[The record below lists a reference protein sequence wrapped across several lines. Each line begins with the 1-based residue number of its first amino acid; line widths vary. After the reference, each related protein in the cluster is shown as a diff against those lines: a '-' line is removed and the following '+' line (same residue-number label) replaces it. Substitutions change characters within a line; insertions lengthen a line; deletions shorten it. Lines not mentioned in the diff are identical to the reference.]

1 VHRLD
6 AIVVGAGPAGST
18 TAYRLAAAGASVL
31 LLDRAE
37 FPRDKPCGGG
47 VTVRAQSLLPFSIE
61 PVVEGVIDGFD
72 VRAGRTRLVRRSA
85 APLAYMT
92 QRRRLDAF
100 LVERAIAAGAEFRGG
115 ARVTAVRPGE
125 VDAAGETYAADV
137 IVGADGVNGV
147 TARSLGLRTD
157 RVHCVA
163 LEGNVAYAAL
173 RADVARD
180 QMVLEFATVPG
191 GYAWVFPKG
200 DHANL
205 GVAGWV
211 SEGPRLRDHLAR
223 LCAEH
228 GVGPDD
234 LTDLRGY
241 RLPMRRPW
249 GALAAGRVALVGDA
263 AGLVDPLSGDGM
275 YEAFLSGKLAAEHAR
290 AILAGERDTFDA
302 YAAELP
308 AGLEALVRTS
318 WAAKHALDRF
328 PRLSL
333 AVSRAPRLWP
343 FVVQMMR
350 GEVSAPRDATG
361 VVRVPL
367 RVLHAIAGVAAS
379 RNRAVQTSS

>member
-1 VHRLD
+1 MRRYD

-18 TAYRLAAAGASVL
+18 TAYRLAAEGASVL

-47 VTVRAQSLLPFSIE
+47 VTVRAQRLLPFSIE
-61 PVVEGVIDGFD
+61 PVVEGVIEAFD

-85 APLAYMT
+85 APLASMT
-92 QRRRLDAF
+92 QRRRLDAY
-100 LVERAIAAGAEFRGG
+100 LVERAVGAGAEFRSGV
-115 ARVTAVRPGE
+115 RVTGVRPGE
-125 VDAAGETYAADV
+125 VDAAGEPLAATV

-147 TARSLGLRTD
+147 TARSLGLPTD

-163 LEGNVAYAAL
+163 LEGNAAYAAL
-173 RADVARD
+173 SVPVARD
-180 QMVLEFATVPG
+180 TMVLEFALVPG

-200 DHANL
+200 GHVNL

-223 LCAEH
+223 ACAGH
-228 GVGPDD
+228 GVALDD

-241 RLPMRRPW
+241 RLPMRRPT
-249 GALAAGRVALVGDA
+249 GALASGRIALVGDA

-275 YEAFLSGKLAAEHAR
+275 YEAFLSGKLAAEHAI
-290 AILAGERDTFDA
+290 AILAGERETFAA

-308 AGLEALVRTS
+308 AHLDALVRTS

-333 AVSRAPRLWP
+333 GVSRTPRLWP
-343 FVVQMMR
+343 FVIQMMR
-350 GEVSAPRDATG
+350 GEALAPRDATG
-361 VVRVPL
+361 AVRVPL
-367 RVLHAIAGVAAS
+367 RVLHAIAAVAAS
-379 RNRAVQTSS
+379 RNRAVQTS

>member
-1 VHRLD
+1 MRPFD

-18 TAYRLAAAGASVL
+18 TAYRLADAGASVL
-31 LLDRAE
+31 LLDRAG

-47 VTVRAQSLLPFSIE
+47 VTVRAHRLLPFPID
-61 PVVEGVIDGFD
+61 PVVEGVIEGFD
-72 VRAGRTRLVRRSA
+72 VRAGRMRLVRRSE
-85 APLAYMT
+85 APIAFMT

-100 LVERAIAAGAEFRGG
+100 LVERAVEAGAEFRDGV
-115 ARVTAVRPGE
+115 RVTEVRPGE
-125 VDAAGETYAADV
+125 VVAGGETLAAAV
-137 IVGADGVNGV
+137 IVGADGANGV
-147 TARSLGLRTD
+147 TARSLGLATD

-163 LEGNVAYAAL
+163 LEGNAAYEAVPAAVDRNL
-173 RADVARD
+173 
-180 QMVLEFATVPG
+180 MLLEFATVPG
-191 GYAWVFPKG
+191 GYAWAFPKG
-200 DHANL
+200 GHVNL

-228 GVGPDD
+228 GVGLDD
-234 LTDLRGY
+234 LCDLRGY
-241 RLPMRRPW
+241 RLPMRRPT
-249 GALAAGRVALVGDA
+249 GALGAGRIALVGDA

-275 YEAFLSGKLAAEHAR
+275 YEAFLSAKLAAEHAL
-290 AILAGERDTFDA
+290 AILAGERESFDA

-308 AGLEALVRTS
+308 VRLEALVRTS

-350 GEVSAPRDATG
+350 GEVTAPPDATG
-361 VVRVPL
+361 AVRVPL
-367 RVLHAIAGVAAS
+367 RMLHAIAGVAAS
-379 RNRAVQTSS
+379 RATV